1 MLALLSKLMKN
12 PQKMYTVKSFAT
24 FALVLLF
31 CLPRHSI
38 AQGTP
43 SKPTVE
49 LLTRSAGKTDWVAVA
64 APAFLDIK
72 QQASVNCSCNKNPVL
87 FAAVAPLLVES
98 EEYTVALTGG
108 IFPPDK
114 QGKCP
119 SMIPISALLI
129 SMDRTFEGFIEPNSL
144 TPSDKD
150 VLFSGYL
157 FEQRSPQQN
166 QGAAAPE
173 VALLLKNIP
182 VIPSSECSNNSNTQP
197 TTTSAP
203 ELNAV
208 GATANEKATITS
220 FTVKAAS
227 AAVSA
232 LPDTRWES
240 EKTGQQTALLDPK
253 GRTAPALPEKAN
265 VSSSVTVDTPCS
277 SSGFDTHPD
286 QDRAPCDGR
295 MVTAF
300 DAGPLTLIYNSK
312 DTSSQLWGISGLS
325 HSFNYRIKFDPQKKI
340 ITEFQAPDSTKRE
353 LIGDTSN
360 GFYFKNPFWNFWG
373 DFKIFYNELKATS
386 TYATEGKNRLNFTKE
401 GDVFYLSGLSRGDK
415 KPFGL
420 KGTLNE
426 PKELTFTNG
435 TKSVK
440 FTISHVKD
448 LVTITD
454 SRPKSDPDRRH
465 DVKIT
470 FKNGF
475 IETITNGNDITVVA
489 VRPSTNGRVYPVAIH
504 SGDAKKIQLTDYFG
518 FDSTG
523 TIVFAQKGL
532 TTYDISYPKGTTNNF
547 IVSRDQSGRTETT
560 AYASYGPYVL
570 PAYYSIN
577 EGNVTYQYADAP
589 YYQRTKHSDPRY
601 GSTSELLSSNWTEQI
616 RSLELKDLGGITK
629 QSSSKGDN
637 APETI
642 TDLIER
648 TDLLGNLISRTTS
661 VSSGEDKST
670 ATFESGKYK
679 RVVISDSSGSQTT
692 EYADGK
698 LASDI
703 KATWLE
709 DANSKTSTVKD
720 LLNGTTQTTALS
732 GTFDKS
738 FKLRKHL
745 VSPSYSLLSEVQGTK
760 AGKNSWFAQRIIENA
775 KQIRRKKWSNGDS
788 GQSEETTEPLENSLS
803 WIKRTFT
810 RSKDGYKSESSTEL
824 VAAPQEAAQ

>member
-1 MLALLSKLMKN
+1 
-12 PQKMYTVKSFAT
+12 MYMVKCLAT
-24 FALVLLF
+24 FALVLSF
-31 CLPRHSI
+31 CLPCHSI

-72 QQASVNCSCNKNPVL
+72 QQASVNCSCNNNPVL

-182 VIPSSECSNNSNTQP
+182 VIPSSECSNNSNIQP
-197 TTTSAP
+197 PATAAL
-203 ELNAV
+203 ELNAA
-208 GATANEKATITS
+208 GATAKGTATIAS

-232 LPDTRWES
+232 LPDTRWEG

-265 VSSSVTVDTPCS
+265 VSSSITVDTPCS

-295 MVTAF
+295 MMTAF
-300 DAGPLTLIYNSK
+300 NAGPLTLIYNSK
-312 DTSSQLWGISGLS
+312 KTSDDQLFGIPGLS

-353 LIGDTSN
+353 LIRDTSN

-386 TYATEGKNRLNFTKE
+386 PYATEGKNRLNFTKE

-415 KPFGL
+415 KL
-420 KGTLNE
+420 LELTGTLNE
-426 PKELTFTNG
+426 PKKLTLTKDA
-435 TKSVK
+435 KSVK
-440 FTISHVKD
+440 FTISHVKDLVKD

-454 SRPKSDPDRRH
+454 SRPKSDPDRLH

-504 SGDAKKIQLTDYFG
+504 SGDAKEIQRSDYFG

-532 TTYDISYPKGTTNNF
+532 TTYDISYPKGPSNNF
-547 IVSRDQSGRTETT
+547 IVSRDQSGRTEST

-589 YYQRTKHSDPRY
+589 YYQRTKQSDPRY
-601 GSTSELLSSNWTEQI
+601 GSISELLSFNWTDKI
-616 RSLELKDLGGITK
+616 RSQELKDLRGITK

-637 APETI
+637 KPETI

-648 TDLLGNLISRTTS
+648 MDSLRNPIWRTTS
-661 VSSGEDKST
+661 VSTGDGKST
-670 ATFESGKYK
+670 ATLESGKYK

-709 DANSKTSTVKD
+709 DANNKTSTVKD
-720 LLNGTTQTTALS
+720 LLNGTTQTTALF

-738 FKLRKHL
+738 FRLSKQL
-745 VSPSYSLLSEVQGTK
+745 VSPSFSHLSEVQGRKT
-760 AGKNSWFAQRIIENA
+760 GKNSSFAERIIIDGR
-775 KQIRRKKWSNGDS
+775 QVRQKKWSNGDS
-788 GQSEETTEPLENSLS
+788 GQSEETSEQLEDSIP

-810 RSKDGYKSESSTEL
+810 RSKDGNKSESSTEL